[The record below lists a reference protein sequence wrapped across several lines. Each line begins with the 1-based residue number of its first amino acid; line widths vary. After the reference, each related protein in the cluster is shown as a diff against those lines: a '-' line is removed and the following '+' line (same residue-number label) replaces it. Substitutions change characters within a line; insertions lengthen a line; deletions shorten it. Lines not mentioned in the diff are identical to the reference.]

1 VAAATHFGS
10 SAILDFV
17 LMVIV
22 PERLLTMLRKLF
34 GMKSKPPTIP
44 FEDRPRL
51 PTSSSITDNT
61 HSSSLLLVRDV
72 EDASFE
78 EVVLG
83 SDRLVVVDFWAE
95 WCQPCT
101 IFSAYMEFLMR
112 DYGAQIL
119 VVALDVDENPVTPE
133 QYTIMGLPTLLFIR
147 DGEEVDRQVG
157 LLQYEEL
164 QAKVDAL
171 LATASN

>member
-1 VAAATHFGS
+1 
-10 SAILDFV
+10 
-17 LMVIV
+17 
-22 PERLLTMLRKLF
+22 MLRKLF

-44 FEDRPRL
+44 YEDRPR
-51 PTSSSITDNT
+51 SSAPSASSGITDKA
-61 HSSSLLLVRDV
+61 HPSSLLSVQDV
-72 EDASFE
+72 EDADFE

-101 IFSAYMEFLMR
+101 IISAYTEFLVR

-133 QYTIMGLPTLLFIR
+133 GYTIMGLPTLLFIR

-157 LLQYEEL
+157 LLNYEEL

-171 LATASN
+171 LATAHS

>member
-1 VAAATHFGS
+1 VLVAV
-10 SAILDFV
+10 V
-17 LMVIV
+17 L
-22 PERLLTMLRKLF
+22 EKELTMLRKLF

-44 FEDRPRL
+44 YEDRPQL
-51 PTSSSITDNT
+51 SASS
-61 HSSSLLLVRDV
+61 SSSLVTDKAHPSSLLSVRDV
-72 EDASFE
+72 EDADFE

-101 IFSAYMEFLMR
+101 IISAYTEFLVR

-157 LLQYEEL
+157 LLTYEEL

-171 LATASN
+171 LASAHS